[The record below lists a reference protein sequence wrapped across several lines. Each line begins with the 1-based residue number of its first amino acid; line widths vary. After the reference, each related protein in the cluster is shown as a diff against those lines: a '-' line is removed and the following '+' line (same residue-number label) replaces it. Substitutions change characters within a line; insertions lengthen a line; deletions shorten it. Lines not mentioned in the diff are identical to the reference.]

1 MIFNILSIIPKIPRI
16 PVYKALTRKRLIVV
30 IIIVAGLML
39 VAELLGKNRQI
50 GIRRKAV
57 KQQTKIMVQQAQA
70 SIDIITQI
78 IGEIDVRIN
87 QENDPSTLIMIRDKL
102 YTLKYELVNGSAI
115 TINPSELSMTYQQI
129 YQDYDSRIV
138 GLFRELGQYIN

>member
-16 PVYKALTRKRLIVV
+16 PVYKALTGKRLIVV

>member
-1 MIFNILSIIPKIPRI
+1 MIFNILDIIPKIPQI
-16 PVYKALTRKRLIVV
+16 PVYKVLTGKRLIVV

-87 QENDPSTLIMIRDKL
+87 QENDPSMLIMIRDKL

>member
-1 MIFNILSIIPKIPRI
+1 MIFNILSIIPKIPQI
-16 PVYKALTRKRLIVV
+16 PVYKVLTGKRLIVV

-39 VAELLGKNRQI
+39 VAKLLGKNRQI

>member
-16 PVYKALTRKRLIVV
+16 PVYKVLTGKRLIVV

>member
-1 MIFNILSIIPKIPRI
+1 MIFNILSIIPKIPQI
-16 PVYKALTRKRLIVV
+16 PVYKMLTGKRLIVV

>member
-1 MIFNILSIIPKIPRI
+1 MIFNILSIIPKIPQI
-16 PVYKALTRKRLIVV
+16 PVYKVLTGKRLIVV

-102 YTLKYELVNGSAI
+102 YTLKYELVNGSSI

>member
-16 PVYKALTRKRLIVV
+16 PVYKVLTGKRLIVV

-102 YTLKYELVNGSAI
+102 YTLKYELVNGSSI

>member
-16 PVYKALTRKRLIVV
+16 PVYKVLTGKRLIVI

>member
-1 MIFNILSIIPKIPRI
+1 MIFNILSIIPKIPQI
-16 PVYKALTRKRLIVV
+16 PVYKVLTGKRLIVV

>member
-16 PVYKALTRKRLIVV
+16 PVYKVLTGKKLIVV

>member
-1 MIFNILSIIPKIPRI
+1 MIFNILSIIPKIPQI
-16 PVYKALTRKRLIVV
+16 PVYKVLTGKRLIVV

-102 YTLKYELVNGSAI
+102 YTLKYELVNGSTI

>member
-16 PVYKALTRKRLIVV
+16 PVYKVLTGKRLIVV

-78 IGEIDVRIN
+78 IGEIDARIN

>member
-1 MIFNILSIIPKIPRI
+1 MIFNILNIIPKIPQI
-16 PVYKALTRKRLIVV
+16 PVYKVLTGKRLIVV

-70 SIDIITQI
+70 SIDIIAQI
-78 IGEIDVRIN
+78 IGEIDIRIN

>member
-1 MIFNILSIIPKIPRI
+1 MIFNILNIIPKIPQI
-16 PVYKALTRKRLIVV
+16 PVYKVLTGKRLIVV

>member
-1 MIFNILSIIPKIPRI
+1 MIFNILDIIPKIPRI
-16 PVYKALTRKRLIVV
+16 PVYKVLTGKRLIVV